1 MDIVLFF
8 LEYVSQTHEIS
19 RDQLKKMLDES
30 KIDGGEIMPTL
41 AQQMKEEFREELKEE
56 FKEEFLETMGPQ
68 LKDEGKK
75 EIAKQMLRKG
85 FDLDTI
91 IDITGLEKTEIE
103 KLSAEL

>member
-1 MDIVLFF
+1 
-8 LEYVSQTHEIS
+8 
-19 RDQLKKMLDES
+19 
-30 KIDGGEIMPTL
+30 MPTL

-91 IDITGLEKTEIE
+91 IDITGLGKTEIE
-103 KLSAEL
+103 KLKSEV